1 MFLKCLCN
9 EVEEV
14 RCLAIRCLHCFWV
27 ASGPAMKL
35 SNGINEFTPDEW
47 SGVADFLSDN
57 SITLAVYQ
65 SLMDFALALKVGL
78 ESETHQ

>member
-14 RCLAIRCLHCFWV
+14 RCLAIRCLHCFWA
-27 ASGPAMKL
+27 ASGPAMK
-35 SNGINEFTPDEW
+35 FTPDEC